1 MMLMMPKSKYLEN
14 RIDVKL
20 KTTERER
27 LDSGWYP
34 DFSDIPGTYYIC
46 QASQVPTLQE
56 LGTLDAVTI
65 LKLVNYSFC
74 LTEYLL
80 YF

>member
-27 LDSGWYP
+27 LDSGILT
-34 DFSDIPGTYYIC
+34 SLI
-46 QASQVPTLQE
+46 SQGPTIFVKPLRSQHFRNLE
-56 LGTLDAVTI
+56 HWMQ
-65 LKLVNYSFC
+65 
-74 LTEYLL
+74 
-80 YF
+80 